1 MDDPDGIQVAVDV
14 ERDADGG
21 DGDALPPRGRVN
33 NGVYLRR
40 NADDQVLNDAD
51 DGQANVDPGEGDRP
65 PLNGTLG
72 RTIGRLSKRYG
83 PNSTWTKTGMSF
95 TIDCQH
101 FLTTYGFCP
110 FLIS

>member
-95 TIDCQH
+95 TA
-101 FLTTYGFCP
+101 TG
-110 FLIS
+110 S